1 MSEHTLK
8 PAFEPAAD
16 STEITGVIERS
27 ELSLSAIHSSQIL
40 KNAVSII
47 KGELNLMFQ
56 FTYIS

>member
-1 MSEHTLK
+1 MNEHTLK

-27 ELSLSAIHSSQIL
+27 ELSLSAIHSH
-40 KNAVSII
+40 NAVSII